1 MQVGPVDIFGFLHVP
16 RAPLPRDFFFSKEK
30 EDGVT
35 HGGLSKGGRGKS
47 QKGDKFQFCPS
58 ENFLRLCFPYRSR
71 MEVSWPQL
79 LMIKDRVSV
88 HMQQEQSKRRIGESC
103 RAKLIHASCKGGKGE
118 SLSLFSRCPTVFIGA
133 CILYSLDPIRSQPLY
148 TPSSLHPLNS

>member
-1 MQVGPVDIFGFLHVP
+1 MFPARLSLGTS
-16 RAPLPRDFFFSKEK
+16 FFQRKKRTGSPTE
-30 EDGVT
+30 
-35 HGGLSKGGRGKS
+35 GLSKGGRGKS

-88 HMQQEQSKRRIGESC
+88 HTTMQQEQSKRRIGESC

-133 CILYSLDPIRSQPLY
+133 CILTPTLTATLYSFF
-148 TPSSLHPLNS
+148 SSPP